1 MATLSDGD
9 WRLIERAYCHSTEP
23 IEAIAERFGI
33 CPATIS
39 NRRTRCGWPPR
50 RPGAIT
56 RPRVTAG
63 DRRSTHDALVVRFY
77 ALITLKLEQLED
89 AMAQPGE
96 RAPGDHER
104 DTRAIGSLVR
114 SYEKVHGLDR
124 GSGDD
129 VDNADDRA
137 ASADADAD
145 ADAEAIRRELAQE
158 IVRLRHAG
166 TGNT

>member
-1 MATLSDGD
+1 MAALSDGD

-23 IEAIAERFGI
+23 IEAIAKRFGI

-39 NRRTRCGWPPR
+39 NRRTRHGWPPR

-56 RPRVTAG
+56 RPRVTAR
-63 DRRSTHDALVVRFY
+63 DRRGTHEALVARFY
-77 ALITLKLEQLED
+77 ALIKLKLEQLED

-114 SYEKVHGLDR
+114 SYEKVRGLDR

-129 VDNADDRA
+129 ADNGDDRA
-137 ASADADAD
+137 TSAE